1 MRIRSIPGQH
11 PKLLAL
17 ALAGLLLGAC
27 SSETPE
33 APKPAA
39 DPQVATTAQPAEA
52 KTAPRIIEMTDDE
65 VKRAGESAKRQLT
78 FENAEGINVELWAP
92 EKLLADPVA
101 ISVDNQG
108 RIWTTITNRS
118 NNSEFDIRGY
128 QDWEIPSMTFT
139 TVEDRRNFLRTEL
152 APEKSEQNKE
162 RIPDRNGDGS
172 HDWRDLAFVKEEVV
186 MLQDTTGNG
195 SANRAQLFIQDFGD
209 EVTDVM
215 GGIYYHNQRDEL
227 FVAVGPDAWRVKDT
241 DGDGMADTKHSIA
254 HGFNVH
260 IGFSGHGMSGVI
272 LGPDGRIYYGIGD
285 PGASIT
291 DSTGKKWH
299 YPNQGIIV
307 RSEPDGSNFEVF
319 AAGVRNTHE
328 FVFDKYGNLIT
339 VDNDGDHVGEYER
352 LLYVID
358 GSDSGWRI
366 NWQLGKYKDPKNNTY
381 KVWMDEDYY
390 KPHFKG
396 QSALILPPVAP
407 YHSGPAGM
415 VYNPGTAWSNEWL
428 DHFFVVEFVGS
439 APRSGINAFTLEPDG
454 ASFRLASDKKVFRG
468 VQGTGLDWGPDG
480 ALYMSDWIEG
490 WGRNGKGRIWKLD
503 TPATAGNET
512 RADTQA
518 RLAED
523 FGQHGVD
530 QLIALMAH
538 ADMRVRS
545 KAQFELV
552 ERKAVDSLQAAA
564 QQTEHQLQRIHG
576 LWGIGQ
582 LARAQAEM
590 GELLLPYLSD
600 SDAEIRAQ
608 AARLL
613 GDAPFSPAA
622 EALIK
627 LLKDPEIRVQFF
639 AAQALGRLGVKEATA
654 PLVALLEQNQD
665 KDVYLRQAV
674 AIALSR
680 IGDEAALA
688 ALSGH
693 ASEAVRIGAVV
704 ALGRMKSPELA
715 RFLDDASE
723 FVTTNAARAI
733 SDDDFVTDAL
743 PALAA
748 MLEQTRF
755 TNEPLTRRAIN
766 ANLYEGKVHNAQR
779 LAAFAQRTSAEG
791 ALRAE
796 ALKTLGVWAES
807 SIFDRVTGLHRGAVK
822 NNAEDARAAL
832 SPIYETL
839 LADESPEVREASVL
853 VLGDLNFRET
863 QTLLAKVLIEDAA
876 APVRIAALNTL
887 KSLGYLKM
895 SEAVFAALNDKDQS
909 VRMAALGMVPTL
921 DLPVTQVV
929 EMHQVLLDKG
939 TEGEQQAALVSLANV
954 KAPEAYQVIEGQ
966 MRLLIEDKLTP
977 ALQLELITS
986 AEKIGTPAL
995 TALLAEYEA
1004 TKDASKPMEVFR
1016 EALHGGDAMRGRMI
1030 FRHNSTAQCVR
1041 CHIVGKRGNLV
1052 GPELTA
1058 IAHVLD
1064 REQMLAAMVDPAAR
1078 IAPGFGRIT
1087 AVMNNGERIE
1097 GFFESE
1103 TPTTKTLVSGDN
1115 KRAIN
1120 KADIAKVEAAASG
1133 MPPMGMLLNK
1143 SQLRDLVAY
1152 LMTLQGQD
1160 EDAPSH

>member
-1 MRIRSIPGQH
+1 MKSRSIPGQSLRLI
-11 PKLLAL
+11 PLVLT
-17 ALAGLLLGAC
+17 GLLLGAC
-27 SSETPE
+27 SSEAPE
-33 APKPAA
+33 ATKTAAKPQA
-39 DPQVATTAQPAEA
+39 DKAQTDT
-52 KTAPRIIEMTDDE
+52 KTAPRIIEITDEE
-65 VKRAGESAKRQLT
+65 VLKANESTKRQLT
-78 FENAEGINVELWAP
+78 FETYEGVEVELWAP
-92 EKLLADPVA
+92 EKLLGDPVA
-101 ISVDNQG
+101 INVDNQG

-162 RIPDRNGDGS
+162 RMPDRNGDGS

-186 MLQDTTGNG
+186 VLQDTTGDG
-195 SANRAQLFIQDFGD
+195 RANRSQLVIQDFN
-209 EVTDVM
+209 EEISDVL

-227 FVAVGPDAWRVKDT
+227 FVTVGPDAWRLKDT
-241 DGDGMADTKHSIA
+241 DGDGMIDEKESIA

-285 PGASIT
+285 PGASVV
-291 DSTGKKWH
+291 DREGKRWH
-299 YPNQGIIV
+299 YPNQGVIV

-352 LLYVID
+352 VLYVID
-358 GSDSGWRI
+358 GSDSGWRTH
-366 NWQLGKYKDPKNNTY
+366 WQLGKYKDPKNNTY

-415 VYNPGTAWSNEWL
+415 VYNPGTAWSPEWK

-439 APRSGINAFTLEPDG
+439 APRSGFNAFTLEPEG

-480 ALYMSDWIEG
+480 ALYMSDWVEG
-490 WGRNGKGRIWKLD
+490 WGTNGKGRIWKLD
-503 TPATAGNET
+503 TPDGADKEA

-530 QLIALMAH
+530 QLVALMAH
-538 ADMRVRS
+538 EDMRVRS

-564 QQTEHQLQRIHG
+564 EQGNDQLQRIHG

-582 LARAQAEM
+582 LARAQRET
-590 GELLLPYLSD
+590 GELLLSYLND
-600 SDAEIRAQ
+600 SDPEIRAQ
-608 AARLL
+608 AARLI
-613 GDAPFSPAA
+613 GDAPFASATQP
-622 EALIK
+622 LIN
-627 LLKDPEIRVQFF
+627 LLKDAEIRVQFF
-639 AAQALGRLGVKEATA
+639 AAQALGRLGAKEAVA
-654 PLVALLEQNQD
+654 PLVDLLDKHQD
-665 KDVYLRQAV
+665 QDVYLRHGV
-674 AIALSR
+674 AIALGR

-688 ALSGH
+688 ALTSH
-693 ASEAVRIGAVV
+693 KSEAVRVAAVV

-755 TNEPLTRRAIN
+755 TNEPLMRRAIN
-766 ANLYEGKVHNAQR
+766 ANLYEGKAQSAQR
-779 LAAFAQRTSAEG
+779 LASFAQRNGIEG
-791 ALRAE
+791 KLRAE

-807 SIFDRVTGLHRGAVK
+807 SLFDRVTGLYRGAVK
-822 NNAEDARAAL
+822 NNADEARAAL
-832 SPIYETL
+832 SPIYEQL
-839 LADESPEVREASVL
+839 LADQSAEVREAAVL

-863 QTLLAKVLIEDAA
+863 QTLLAKVLVQDEAA
-876 APVRIAALNTL
+876 AVRIAALNTL
-887 KSLGYLKM
+887 KTLGYLKI
-895 SEAVFAALNDKDQS
+895 SEAVFTALNDKDQS
-909 VRMAALGMVPTL
+909 VRTAALAMVPTL
-921 DLPVTQVV
+921 NLPAAQAV
-929 EMHQVLLDKG
+929 EMHQVLLEKG
-939 TEGEQQAALVSLANV
+939 TEKEQQAALVSLANV
-954 KAPEAYQVIEGQ
+954 KEPEAHQVIEAQ
-966 MRLLIEDKLTP
+966 MRLLIEGKLP
-977 ALQLELITS
+977 RGLQLELVTS

-1004 TKDASKPMEVFR
+1004 TKDASKPLEVFQ
-1016 EALHGGDAMRGRMI
+1016 EALYGGDEMRGRMI
-1030 FRHNSTAQCVR
+1030 FRYNGTAQCVR
-1041 CHIVGKRGNLV
+1041 CHVVGQRGSMV
-1052 GPELTA
+1052 GPELTS
-1058 IAHVLD
+1058 IAHVLT
-1064 REQMLAAMVDPAAR
+1064 REQILEAMVDPAAR

-1087 AVMNNGERIE
+1087 AVLSSGERVE

-1103 TPTTKTLVSGDN
+1103 TATTMTLVAGDDTRVV
-1115 KRAIN
+1115 K
-1120 KADIAKVEAAASG
+1120 KADVAKVEAAASG
-1133 MPPMGMLLNK
+1133 MPPMGLLLNK
-1143 SQLRDLVAY
+1143 SVLRDLVAY
-1152 LMTLQGQD
+1152 LTTLQGQD